1 MTITRRKGTHLLSMR
16 NPGIDYEGIF
26 VHVSGPPSSDL
37 GLAHAMLTATRT
49 SFPALGAPA
58 LSRTRR
64 DRRYIVSKAGDAS
77 DLGPSPPPRNL
88 RYVTKDGRPSIVPQD
103 VPPLQ
108 SAAVGVGG
116 AFIISAFAMWR
127 IESNKKREREYW
139 IEKAR
144 EQKEKEA
151 TGKRVGDGDGG
162 VTEE

>member
-1 MTITRRKGTHLLSMR
+1 
-16 NPGIDYEGIF
+16 
-26 VHVSGPPSSDL
+26 
-37 GLAHAMLTATRT
+37 MLTATRT
-49 SFPALGAPA
+49 SFPALGAPT

-64 DRRYIVSKAGDAS
+64 DRRCIVSKAGDAS

-139 IEKAR
+139 IERHANR
-144 EQKEKEA
+144 R
-151 TGKRVGDGDGG
+151 KRRLRGRVLG
-162 VTEE
+162 TAMAA

>member
-1 MTITRRKGTHLLSMR
+1 MTRRKGTRLLSTR
-16 NPGIDYEGIF
+16 NPEITYPVF
-26 VHVSGPPSSDL
+26 SSTFRNRHHQIW
-37 GLAHAMLTATRT
+37 LAHAMLTATRT
-49 SFPALGAPA
+49 SFPSLGTPA

-64 DRRYIVSKAGDAS
+64 DRRCIVSKAGDAS
-77 DLGPSPPPRNL
+77 ELGPSPPPRNV

-108 SAAVGVGG
+108 SAAVGIGG
-116 AFIISAFAMWR
+116 AFIISAYAMWR

-151 TGKRVGDGDGG
+151 TGKGVGDGDGG